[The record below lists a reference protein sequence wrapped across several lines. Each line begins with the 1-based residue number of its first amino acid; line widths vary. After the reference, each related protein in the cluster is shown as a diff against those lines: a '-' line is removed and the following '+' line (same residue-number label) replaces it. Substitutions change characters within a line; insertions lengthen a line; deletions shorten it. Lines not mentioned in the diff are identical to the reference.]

1 MSTEGRLNNSPIL
14 SKIREFWCPKMS
26 RILSRMGELLS
37 TQRKSEKMGF
47 FGPFLDP
54 GWLLWEPPSGGQKGL
69 ENTHFFRYCAHP
81 ILYQKVH
88 LIGRKGVKNR
98 PKIGS
103 KKGHFWALFGPL
115 KKGQKPGF
123 SGVPK
128 KCDFSGFFPG
138 PEFCGPGPRAPG
150 GSREGPGGPFPGPP
164 GGPRCYP
171 ADHDV

>member
-1 MSTEGRLNNSPIL
+1 
-14 SKIREFWCPKMS
+14 
-26 RILSRMGELLS
+26 MGELLS

-88 LIGRKGVKNR
+88 LRGRKRVKNR

-103 KKGHFWALFGPL
+103 KKGHFWALFWGL
-115 KKGQKPGF
+115 KKGQKRGF
-123 SGVPK
+123 WRGSKNGH
-128 KCDFSGFFPG
+128 FSGFSPG

-150 GSREGPGGPFPGPP
+150 GSRAGPGGPFPGPP
-164 GGPRCYP
+164 GGPRCSA